1 MTSKEQIQ
9 QCMVEGLLNDGNK
22 YIIPMYQRN
31 YAWGEAEITQLI
43 KDVAGSQEKDPAK
56 PYYIGTLVVYKRNDG
71 SFEIIDGQQRFTTLV
86 LLALLLKQKYKNNE
100 KIQLLEQEKIHN
112 LEFESRPKSTNT
124 LYELSQGNAIHE
136 LKNDLY
142 NQDLLSGWSELDRA
156 LNALKTVDKLDEFI
170 EYLANQVKIIRI
182 ELPKDVD
189 LNHYFEVMNN
199 RGEQLEKHEVLKA
212 KLISYLNDADGT
224 KSEKENNILAFTK
237 IWNATANMERYIQYG
252 FTPEERCKVFG
263 SSWDSF
269 SLKSFDKIVE
279 VLYPQQSEN
288 NTASGHS
295 QSAKSTKLV
304 SNGLTIMEML
314 NTASSKNNNEN
325 EKEER
330 PDRFNSVVN
339 FQNFL
344 LHVLRVWQKADI
356 PLDDKRLLDIFNVKI
371 ENADQVKKFAFALLK
386 AKFLFDQYIIKREF
400 LSNEEKW
407 SLMRLKYDDKKSA
420 SYVNSFSKDNSDTE
434 VQGEHDKNK
443 QILMLLSAFHV
454 SAPTQG
460 YKYWLNGA
468 LNILYAYQCDI
479 DAADYLAKL
488 EKLARNF
495 VYGRFL
501 GQSEK
506 AEYHAMIYAEDFKY
520 NALESSNKSEWSER
534 LKYGA
539 IENNFVFNYLDY
551 LLWVKNKDSK
561 DSDDV
566 YKKFE
571 FTFRSSVEHFYP
583 QHPMNDHKSL
593 TDEEGINSF
602 GNLCLISHSK
612 NSRLSNYPPSAK
624 KEHFQPAINE
634 GKIDSLKIYEMINLL
649 NNEGS
654 WGEEQ
659 IKKHELEM
667 LQLFIVDS
675 KKQDYT

>member
-43 KDVAGSQEKDPAK
+43 KDVADYQEKDPAK

-86 LLALLLKQKYKNNE
+86 LLALLLKQKDKNNG

-142 NQDLLSGWSELDRA
+142 NQDLLSGWSELDR
-156 LNALKTVDKLDEFI
+156 ALKTVDKLDEFI

-295 QSAKSTKLV
+295 QPAKSTKLV

-356 PLDDKRLLDIFNVKI
+356 PLDDKRLLDIFDVKI
-371 ENADQVKKFAFALLK
+371 ENADQVKKFAFTLLK

-468 LNILYAYQCDI
+468 LNILYEYKEQIIAE
-479 DAADYLAKL
+479 DYLAKL
-488 EKLARNF
+488 EKMARNF

-506 AEYHAMIYAEDFKY
+506 NEYHDIIYDSEFSY
-520 NALESSNKSEWSER
+520 TPLEENNKQELSKH

-539 IENNFVFNYLDY
+539 IQNNFIFNYLDY
-551 LLWVKNKDSK
+551 LLWVTNKDP
-561 DSDDV
+561 DSV
-566 YKKFE
+566 YKNFE

-583 QHPMNDHKSL
+583 QHPMNDDKVL
-593 TDEEGINSF
+593 TDEAGLHSF

-649 NNEGS
+649 NNEDS
-654 WGEEQ
+654 WGEKQ

>member
-43 KDVAGSQEKDPAK
+43 KDVADYQGKDPAK

-156 LNALKTVDKLDEFI
+156 LNALKIVDKLDEFI

-356 PLDDKRLLDIFNVKI
+356 PLDDKRLLDIFDVKI

>member
-43 KDVAGSQEKDPAK
+43 KDVADYQEKDPAK

-100 KIQLLEQEKIHN
+100 KIQLLKQEKIHN

-142 NQDLLSGWSELDRA
+142 NQDLLSGWSELDR
-156 LNALKTVDKLDEFI
+156 ALKTVDKLDEFI

-344 LHVLRVWQKADI
+344 LHVLRVWQKANI
-356 PLDDKRLLDIFNVKI
+356 PLDDKRLLDIFDEKI

-468 LNILYAYQCDI
+468 LNILYEYKEQIIAE
-479 DAADYLAKL
+479 DYLAKL
-488 EKLARNF
+488 EKMARNF

-506 AEYHAMIYAEDFKY
+506 NEYHDIIYDSEFSY
-520 NALESSNKSEWSER
+520 TPLEKNNKQELSKH

-539 IENNFVFNYLDY
+539 IQNNFIFNYLDY
-551 LLWVKNKDSK
+551 LLWVTNKDP
-561 DSDDV
+561 DSV
-566 YKKFE
+566 YKNFE

-583 QHPMNDHKSL
+583 QHPMNDDEVL
-593 TDEEGINSF
+593 TDEASLHSF

-612 NSRLSNYPPSAK
+612 NSRLSNYQPSAK
-624 KEHFQPAINE
+624 KEHFQQAIKQ
-634 GKIDSLKIYEMINLL
+634 GKIDSLKIYEMIKIL
-649 NNEGS
+649 NNEDS
-654 WGEEQ
+654 WGEKQ